1 MKSHFLAAL
10 LCMLLLPGCAV
21 YRVDVQQGNE
31 ITAKMLTE
39 LKRGMSKRE
48 VSKVLGLP
56 LINDPFHIDR
66 WDYYFSFKKGRS
78 GEVEQQFATLWF
90 IDDALSDIE
99 SSLIDSLSDDLLDDD
114 YLTTIHSAMIRLT
127 MIHSAKIRLT
137 TIHSAMIRLTMIHSA
152 MIRRY

>member
-66 WDYYFSFKKGRS
+66 WDYYFSFKKGRT
-78 GEVEQQFATLWF
+78 GEAEQQFATLWF
-90 IDDALSDIE
+90 TDDALSDIE

-114 YLTTIHSAMIRLT
+114 SVDDDSLSEDSLGDDSLSDDSLDDIEKLVDRFTQR
-127 MIHSAKIRLT
+127 
-137 TIHSAMIRLTMIHSA
+137 
-152 MIRRY
+152 